1 VQTPGVRPGSRRSER
16 LRPREA
22 AKPLVDRPPRR
33 QARSSPASALR
44 SLDLQGYLRET
55 AVPLPEGLGNAVTPD
70 MEYLI
75 DRRLVLEEGRFAAKA
90 LRGGSRSE
98 GARAPA
104 SPRDSMTMFMA
115 TLGTNPLL
123 TREHEGRLMAMVSR
137 WHELQRKARELQAA
151 LGREPTRAEWAAA
164 AGLGPLELA
173 QQEWCGQE
181 ARMLMAQYNMRLVLH
196 IAKRYVNRG
205 VELPDLV
212 AEGMEGLLRAV
223 DKFDHRRGVKFSTYS
238 HWWVRQA
245 ITRAITNQSRV
256 VRLPVHVWDLAH
268 KILRVEQEI
277 TAARG
282 LEGRPLPEEVAEAM
296 GLPVERVSQ
305 VLKLARVPKSLDG
318 PAYTESR
325 IKKTEDDV
333 SALVDTIA
341 VYPEDPAVQEAKDEI
356 IRQDVNALVRLR
368 GLCSC
373 PVGGRWQ
380 LAAALVAIMAFAGPG
395 GRRI

>member
-1 VQTPGVRPGSRRSER
+1 MQRMVSLEPRSGTVPEPAEAPRTAGGPMSRTHERGNAPLLAPR
-16 LRPREA
+16 LR
-22 AKPLVDRPPRR
+22 RPPRR

-277 TAARG
+277 TVRRCARAAR
-282 LEGRPLPEEVAEAM
+282 
-296 GLPVERVSQ
+296 
-305 VLKLARVPKSLDG
+305 
-318 PAYTESR
+318 
-325 IKKTEDDV
+325 
-333 SALVDTIA
+333 
-341 VYPEDPAVQEAKDEI
+341 
-356 IRQDVNALVRLR
+356 
-368 GLCSC
+368 
-373 PVGGRWQ
+373 
-380 LAAALVAIMAFAGPG
+380 PG
-395 GRRI
+395 GRRTRKPRPDPPCSPAAGGPGPRGAPVARGGGGGDGPARGARVASPQAGARAQVAGRPRLHGEPD